1 MGQHEVLINL
11 CLTLGCGKCQFAL
24 VPWRIKMSNMYSPF
38 SFEIKHKENKNENF
52 WFNVTL
58 KGKRIKQLLNGAGSI
73 TTIGGDPNKI
83 QLVLLDIIYI
93 PKPHWEQ
100 CLPKSEFKQM
110 SSVDCCA
117 GQNIPFVPLKHQ
129 KRLGKKPN
137 ELTEEILALCNPYFI
152 PCPPEYERETK
163 WMCEIHSLW
172 GHGTDL
178 GSESRQGGT
187 FATLCV
193 QWISWSR
200 SKKILTLI
208 SAKLSLFPWLSH

>member
-24 VPWRIKMSNMYSPF
+24 VPWRIKMSDMYSPF
-38 SFEIKHKENKNENF
+38 SFEIKHKENKIENF

-83 QLVLLDIIYI
+83 QLVLPDTICI
-93 PKPHWEQ
+93 PKPHLEQ

-137 ELTEEILALCNPYFI
+137 ELTEILALCNPYFI
-152 PCPPEYERETK
+152 PCPP
-163 WMCEIHSLW
+163 W
-172 GHGTDL
+172 
-178 GSESRQGGT
+178 
-187 FATLCV
+187 V
-193 QWISWSR
+193 
-200 SKKILTLI
+200 
-208 SAKLSLFPWLSH
+208 